1 VYVCVRMRLLL
12 RFLFAA
18 RRIKTNS
25 ALDSLAMQFWWLL
38 VCAMAAVDEVAMI
51 AHGRSEPVL
60 RVAMENRLPSI
71 IFLFF

>member
-1 VYVCVRMRLLL
+1 MYVCVRKRLLL

-38 VCAMAAVDEVAMI
+38 VCAMAAVDEATMI

-60 RVAMENRLPSI
+60 RVVMENRVPSI
-71 IFLFF
+71 IFLFL

>member
-1 VYVCVRMRLLL
+1 MYVCVRTKLLM

-38 VCAMAAVDEVAMI
+38 VCAMAAVDSVAMI

-60 RVAMENRLPSI
+60 RVAMDHRLPS
-71 IFLFF
+71 FKDFAF

>member
-1 VYVCVRMRLLL
+1 MYVCVRLRLHL
-12 RFLFAA
+12 RFLLAA

-25 ALDSLAMQFWWLL
+25 ALDSLAMPFWWLL

-60 RVAMENRLPSI
+60 RVAMDYRLPSI
-71 IFLFF
+71 KDFAF